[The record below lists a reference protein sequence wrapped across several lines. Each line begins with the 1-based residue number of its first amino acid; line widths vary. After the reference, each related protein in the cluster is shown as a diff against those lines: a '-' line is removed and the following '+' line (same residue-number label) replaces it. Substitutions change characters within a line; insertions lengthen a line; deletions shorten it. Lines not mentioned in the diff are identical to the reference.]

1 VRPQSASKSLHP
13 LVAEAMITPEPRD
26 ARLCHLSSRRTLSA
40 SSAHRASIF
49 YLRASTQ
56 SGHFLPAILAY
67 ITPRAYVMQ
76 PNGLYFP
83 MAFSL
88 RLTGPLELSQ
98 IMETFYRRSRQA
110 NTWHFCGNCESW
122 PLSDYEEKN
131 TQDPPISGFCL
142 NCIETH
148 REGRC
153 EWVKLEASPS
163 WLKKSR

>member
-1 VRPQSASKSLHP
+1 MRVFVISPTAK
-13 LVAEAMITPEPRD
+13 
-26 ARLCHLSSRRTLSA
+26 TLSA

-56 SGHFLPAILAY
+56 SGHFLPAILVY

-98 IMETFYRRSRQA
+98 IWERF
-110 NTWHFCGNCESW
+110 
-122 PLSDYEEKN
+122 
-131 TQDPPISGFCL
+131 
-142 NCIETH
+142 IEDHGKQTH
-148 REGRC
+148 GTSAGIARAG
-153 EWVKLEASPS
+153 L
-163 WLKKSR
+163 

>member
-1 VRPQSASKSLHP
+1 
-13 LVAEAMITPEPRD
+13 MITPEPCD
-26 ARLCHLSSRRTLSA
+26 APLCHLSSRKTLSA
-40 SSAHRASIF
+40 SSAYRASIF
-49 YLRASTQ
+49 YRRASTQ

-67 ITPRAYVMQ
+67 ITPHAYVMQ
-76 PNGLYFP
+76 PNGLHFL

-88 RLTGPLELSQ
+88 PDRTVRTKPD
-98 IMETFYRRSRQA
+98 METFYRRSRQA
-110 NTWHFCGNCESW
+110 NIWHFCRNCESW

-131 TQDPPISGFCL
+131 TQDPPITGFCL

-153 EWVKLEASPS
+153 EWVNLEASAS